1 MLDKVRKASTAF
13 RITAVKK
20 TSLRVVNQS
29 SSAAAGVVGAS
40 SLFSDQDPDE
50 IGADMI
56 RHRPSS
62 LKHLASTSGFSEEQ
76 LKILYRGFKQVCDVM
91 QEHPLVCSTEKQRF
105 SLNEK
110 KNILKMY
117 YSVEKLCINIRL
129 MC

>member
-91 QEHPLVCSTEKQRF
+91 QEYPSLQNRITKIFTKQKKN
-105 SLNEK
+105 LP
-110 KNILKMY
+110 KNILFSGKTMH
-117 YSVEKLCINIRL
+117 K
-129 MC
+129 